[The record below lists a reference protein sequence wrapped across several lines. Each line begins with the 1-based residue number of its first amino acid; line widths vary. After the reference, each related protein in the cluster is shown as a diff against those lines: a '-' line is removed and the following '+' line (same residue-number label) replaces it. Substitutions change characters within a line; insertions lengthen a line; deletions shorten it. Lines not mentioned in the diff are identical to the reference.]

1 MVYGRMLAVEEK
13 TRKGDPG
20 STPARCTRPA
30 KPCGLPL
37 RFDDGSASPTTP
49 QGQHQQALITETE
62 KELRP
67 GLEGP
72 MRQREP
78 ACEATLD
85 VSGRFAD
92 EAIRHLSRLPRYI
105 DKGEP

>member
-1 MVYGRMLAVEEK
+1 M
-13 TRKGDPG
+13 G
-20 STPARCTRPA
+20 SSHGFERGARGQQNPVD
-30 KPCGLPL
+30 LPL
-37 RFDDGSASPTTP
+37 RLDDARASPTTP

-78 ACEATLD
+78 D
-85 VSGRFAD
+85 W
-92 EAIRHLSRLPRYI
+92 
-105 DKGEP
+105 

>member
-1 MVYGRMLAVEEK
+1 MADNYPV
-13 TRKGDPG
+13 D
-20 STPARCTRPA
+20 
-30 KPCGLPL
+30 LPL
-37 RFDDGSASPTTP
+37 RLDDASASPTTP

-85 VSGRFAD
+85 VLGRFAD